1 MVGVQVVDQDDGQ
14 DDRRSTSTVASTV
27 ATTTSLA
34 SRIASLTLDFAD
46 KLQEQQDDGNKT
58 ETTYTVRE
66 EDEDEEESAAG
77 ESAAG
82 EVQDLTEEEMKR
94 WGPHETAF
102 QACSCLRRLDA
113 APFHALCRVRA
124 AQTLAPSCS

>member
-34 SRIASLTLDFAD
+34 SRIASLALDFAD

-77 ESAAG
+77 E
-82 EVQDLTEEEMKR
+82 VQDLTEEEMKR

-102 QACSCLRRLDA
+102 QACSCWRRLDA
-113 APFHALCRVRA
+113 VPFHVLRRVRA